1 MCMCYHSLSKMKYLF
16 CMLIQL
22 TISSLVLSGVDGCS
36 FNVNPIQRV
45 SFEMLNSPD
54 NVYMMLQ
61 PQPNLYNIT
70 IYETQ
75 NLPSTLLTVKYYNGM
90 VVIPAS
96 VTTRLVNLIST
107 VDQNSIRNFCKHLQP
122 QLLQNMVDGALEQPY
137 QPYQNTVNLV
147 LFTRCAGFWGDANLS
162 TASMIITGLC
172 ATAVCIIGF
181 IL

>member
-1 MCMCYHSLSKMKYLF
+1 MLMHCYSFSKMKYLLY
-16 CMLIQL
+16 MLIQL
-22 TISSLVLSGVDGCS
+22 IISLIVLFGVDGCS
-36 FNVNPIQRV
+36 LNVNPIQRV

-75 NLPSTLLTVKYYNGM
+75 HLPTTLLAVKYYNGM
-90 VVIPAS
+90 VVTPAS
-96 VTTRLVNLIST
+96 ITTRLVNLIST

-122 QLLQNMVDGALEQPY
+122 QLLQNMVDGALDKSY

-162 TASMIITGLC
+162 TASMVITGVC
-172 ATAVCIIGF
+172 ATIVCIIGF